1 MLSQAMT
8 TLHAVASAAGER
20 RQRGGLEVGA
30 PRRGCG
36 ANVREQT
43 RGARVGAHEKPPP
56 PLLLSPRLRVS
67 CGFALSTSVM
77 NAFFSSGVFHRQPTR
92 NRSIVYSK

>member
-1 MLSQAMT
+1 MLSQAMS
-8 TLHAVASAAGER
+8 TLRAGASAAGER

-77 NAFFSSGVFHRQPTR
+77 NASFSSGVFHRHSCR
-92 NRSIVYSK
+92 IHSILSK